1 MAITERRIMRVNIDK
16 WDDMLALEREFQKL
30 EDELGITS
38 KKRWLRTMAGPLGI
52 SNLIWERDWE
62 SVDESEQAYA
72 RMSEVPEMANLV
84 GKLMSC
90 LSEMHNEY
98 YQIVEV

>member
-16 WDDMLALEREFQKL
+16 WDDILALEREFRTL
-30 EDELGITS
+30 ECELGITS

-72 RMSEVPEMANLV
+72 RMSDNAP
-84 GKLMSC
+84 
-90 LSEMHNEY
+90 NE
-98 YQIVEV
+98 

>member
-1 MAITERRIMRVNIDK
+1 MAITERRIMRVNIGK

>member
-1 MAITERRIMRVNIDK
+1 MAITERRIMRVNIGK

-72 RMSEVPEMANLV
+72 RMSEVPEMAILV
-84 GKLMSC
+84 DKLMSC

>member
-16 WDDMLALEREFQKL
+16 WDDILALEREFQSL
-30 EDELGITS
+30 ECELGITS

-72 RMSEVPEMANLV
+72 RMSEMPQMSDLWE
-84 GKLMSC
+84 KLKLC
-90 LSEMHNEY
+90 LTDMHNEY

>member
-1 MAITERRIMRVNIDK
+1 
-16 WDDMLALEREFQKL
+16 
-30 EDELGITS
+30 
-38 KKRWLRTMAGPLGI
+38 MAGPLGI

-72 RMSEVPEMANLV
+72 RMSEMPQMSDLWE
-84 GKLMSC
+84 KLKLC
-90 LSEMHNEY
+90 LTDMHNEY

>member
-16 WDDMLALEREFQKL
+16 WDDILALEREFQSL
-30 EDELGITS
+30 ECELGITS

-62 SVDESEQAYA
+62 SVDESQQAYA
-72 RMSEVPEMANLV
+72 RMSDNAP
-84 GKLMSC
+84 
-90 LSEMHNEY
+90 NE
-98 YQIVEV
+98 

>member
-1 MAITERRIMRVNIDK
+1 MRVNIGK

-72 RMSEVPEMANLV
+72 RMSEVPPMANLV
-84 GKLMSC
+84 DKLMSC

>member
-16 WDDMLALEREFQKL
+16 WDDILALEREYQKL
-30 EDELGITS
+30 ECELGLTS

-62 SVDESEQAYA
+62 SVDESQQAYA
-72 RMSEVPEMANLV
+72 RMSEMPQMSDLNE
-84 GKLMSC
+84 KLKLC
-90 LSEMHNEY
+90 LTEMHNEY
-98 YQIVEV
+98 YYIVEV

>member
-1 MAITERRIMRVNIDK
+1 MAITERRIMRVNIGK

-72 RMSEVPEMANLV
+72 RMSEVPKMANLV
-84 GKLMSC
+84 DKLMSC